1 MRSLKPF
8 LYTVTT
14 TRDYDE
20 KDGIAMKRAAYFAT
34 TDEAEKD
41 DHESLW
47 EKSIMTATK
56 YKEEA
61 KFEKEKS

>member
-1 MRSLKPF
+1 MR
-8 LYTVTT
+8 
-14 TRDYDE
+14 
-20 KDGIAMKRAAYFAT
+20 RAADFAI

-41 DHESLW
+41 DHESLTV
-47 EKSIMTATK
+47 KSIMTATK